1 MRDIV
6 SNMTKVDLGK
16 DTLSGVTPNAS
27 AWMDIKGYSAAALE
41 LLTDAV
47 TDAGAAGGFT
57 CTMQHSDTTAD
68 ADAVDVPVADTTSGT
83 VNSITIT
90 SDSDDNIIKG
100 VVGYNGS
107 KRYIRFNT
115 VGTTGTDAV
124 IRTIGCLGK
133 PHTAPTTYVGASVAA
148 T

>member
-1 MRDIV
+1 MRDIISNV
-6 SNMTKVDLGK
+6 SKVDLGK
-16 DTLSGVTPNAS
+16 DTLSGTTPNAS
-27 AWMDIKGYSAAALE
+27 AWLDTIGYSGAALE

-47 TDAGAAGGFT
+47 TDAGAAAGFT
-57 CTMQHSDTTAD
+57 VTMQHSDTTAA
-68 ADAVDVPVADTTSGT
+68 ADAVDVTAAETTSG
-83 VNSITIT
+83 VISISVT
-90 SDSDDNIIKG
+90 SDSDDDIIKG
-100 VVGYNGS
+100 VIGYNGT

-133 PHTAPTTYVGASVAA
+133 PHKAPTTYVGASVAA